1 MRLHCSVAASAFRR
15 YSTYRWATVTGV
27 FVNSVFGIIRCFV
40 LLALWDTNPRIGGYD
55 ATDAVTYCWLT
66 QSLIMTTG
74 IFGGS
79 GVDDLATR
87 VRTGDIVVDLYR
99 PVDLQSWYLAAE
111 FGRASFSF
119 LGRGVPPTI
128 IGALLFHLRFPPNA
142 GGWLMFLAAL
152 VVAVVVGFAIRFLVA
167 LSGFWLVDGRG
178 MLFLVNTAGMFF
190 SGFLLPVNLF
200 PSWLANICYA
210 LPWTAMIQTPV
221 NVFLGQ
227 GTSFDLGRGF
237 VVAIGWTLALLL
249 AGRVVLARAERRLVV
264 QGG

>member
-1 MRLHCSVAASAFRR
+1 MRLHTSVAASAFRR
-15 YSTYRWATVTGV
+15 YSTYRWATATGV
-27 FVNSVFGIIRCFV
+27 FVNSVFGVIRCFV
-40 LLALWDTNPRIGGYD
+40 LLALWDTHPHIGGYD

-79 GVDDLATR
+79 GVDEVATR

-99 PVDLQSWYLAAE
+99 PVNLQSWYLAAE
-111 FGRASFSF
+111 LGRAAFSF
-119 LGRGVPPTI
+119 LGRGVPPTL
-128 IGALLFHLRFPPNA
+128 IGALLFQLRFPGDVA
-142 GGWLMFLAAL
+142 TWLAFLAAL
-152 VVAVVVGFAIRFLVA
+152 TLGVLVGFAIRFLVA

-190 SGFLLPVNLF
+190 SGFMLPINVF
-200 PSWLANICYA
+200 PRWLADICYA

-221 NVFLGQ
+221 DVFLGQ
-227 GTSFDLGRGF
+227 GTSLDLLRGF
-237 VVAIGWTLALLL
+237 GTALVWAAVLLL
-249 AGRVVLARAERRLVV
+249 AGHLLLIRADRKVVV

>member
-1 MRLHCSVAASAFRR
+1 MRLHCLVAISAFRR

-27 FVNSVFGIIRCFV
+27 FVNSVFGVIRCYI
-40 LLALWDTNPRIGGYD
+40 LLALWDTNPHIGGYD

-79 GVDDLATR
+79 GVDEVATR

-99 PVDLQSWYLAAE
+99 PVNLQSWYMAAE
-111 FGRASFSF
+111 FGRSAFSL

-128 IGALLFHLRFPPNA
+128 IGALLFGLRFPQAPLT
-142 GGWLMFLAAL
+142 WLAFTAAMVL
-152 VVAVVVGFAIRFLVA
+152 GVVVGFSIRFLVA

-178 MLFLVNTAGMFF
+178 MLFLINTAGTFF
-190 SGFLLPVNLF
+190 SGFMLPINLF
-200 PSWLANICYA
+200 PGWLADLCYA
-210 LPWTAMIQTPV
+210 LPWVSMIQTPIDI
-221 NVFLGQ
+221 FLGQ
-227 GTSFDLGRGF
+227 ESAFDFARGF
-237 VVAIGWTLALLL
+237 GTAVAWAAVLLTAGHLLL
-249 AGRVVLARAERRLVV
+249 ARATRKVVV